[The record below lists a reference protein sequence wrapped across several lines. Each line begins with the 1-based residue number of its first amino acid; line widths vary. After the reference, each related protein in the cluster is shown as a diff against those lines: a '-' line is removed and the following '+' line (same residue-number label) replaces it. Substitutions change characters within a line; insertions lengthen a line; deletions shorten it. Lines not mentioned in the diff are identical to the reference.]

1 MPVNRIIATE
11 EILWPNFSKSNHHD
25 QDPVVYKVD
34 NAIHLTSLHS
44 VVNAVFSLKLI
55 RWIVTYEAGCF
66 NVG

>member
-25 QDPVVYKVD
+25 HDPVVYKVD
-34 NAIHLTSLHS
+34 NAIHWISLHS
-44 VVNAVFSLKLI
+44 VVNAVFI